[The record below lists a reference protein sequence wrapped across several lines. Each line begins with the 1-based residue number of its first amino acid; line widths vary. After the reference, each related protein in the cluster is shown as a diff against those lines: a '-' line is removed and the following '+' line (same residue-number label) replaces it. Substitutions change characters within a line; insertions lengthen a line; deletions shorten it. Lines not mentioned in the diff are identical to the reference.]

1 MLESVIMEGNR
12 FTYCPACG
20 SKNIMTVKNG
30 RKWECPDCSLELY
43 NNVATAVG
51 LLIADGS
58 GGILFEKRA
67 KEPRKGFLAF
77 PGGFT
82 DPDETV
88 EEAAE
93 RECIE
98 EIGVKPESLEYLCSY
113 PNDYEYK
120 GIKYK
125 TCDLFF
131 TAKIPEGSTIKAQES
146 EVEGFVRM
154 KIETKEDV
162 ENCPLAFGSA
172 KKTLLKWIERR
183 GK

>member
-67 KEPRKGFLAF
+67 KIHSELCKLDFSYVAMDMKGYR
-77 PGGFT
+77 T
-82 DPDETV
+82 
-88 EEAAE
+88 
-93 RECIE
+93 
-98 EIGVKPESLEYLCSY
+98 
-113 PNDYEYK
+113 
-120 GIKYK
+120 
-125 TCDLFF
+125 
-131 TAKIPEGSTIKAQES
+131 GSMNVNI
-146 EVEGFVRM
+146 
-154 KIETKEDV
+154 
-162 ENCPLAFGSA
+162 
-172 KKTLLKWIERR
+172 
-183 GK
+183 